1 MLERMAGPDQP
12 RPIRYGAA
20 PCSMAPAP
28 EGSTYGKAS
37 RPGRSRAVP
46 SPSGRYAPAGGRYGV
61 DLYEVDGTPRETFEA
76 VVVGG
81 NEITLGEDNSMSRA
95 GDRRCVANSPIQAV
109 RHSGGGQIA
118 AFCGKRDGDTFLRL
132 VDVTT
137 GRPSEPIPLGQYSAY
152 RVKGDLLVAGDKAG
166 KLTAYRA
173 A

>member
-12 RPIRYGAA
+12 RPIRDGAA

-28 EGSTYGKAS
+28 EGSTYGTAS

-61 DLYEVDGTPRETFEA
+61 DLYEVDGMPRETF
-76 VVVGG
+76 GG

-109 RHSGGGQIA
+109 RHSGGGQMA
-118 AFCGKRDGDTFLRL
+118 ALCGKRDGDTLLRL

-166 KLTAYRA
+166 ELTAYRA